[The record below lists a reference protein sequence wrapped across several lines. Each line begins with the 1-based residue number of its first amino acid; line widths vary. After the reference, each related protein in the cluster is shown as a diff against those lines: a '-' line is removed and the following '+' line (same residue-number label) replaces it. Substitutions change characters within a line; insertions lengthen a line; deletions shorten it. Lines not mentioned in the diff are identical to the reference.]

1 MRAKKSLGQNFLTS
15 KAVLGDIIKASEL
28 SKDDTVLEIGPGKGF
43 LTSELLQCSA
53 KVVAVEKDDRLIELL
68 SEKFKKEITLKKLIL
83 VHEDILDFNPQK
95 YGLINSSY
103 KLIANIPYYLTGQIF
118 RHFLQSDNQPLKM
131 VLMVQKE
138 VADRIVARDN
148 KEGVLSISV
157 KAYGEPYYIK
167 KVPAHYFSPKPKV
180 DSAVVLID
188 NISKK
193 IFKNSKE
200 EQEFFSLIKLG
211 FSHKRKTLANN
222 LSEVYEKQ
230 QITDAFG
237 HCNISPKER
246 GEKVTVQNWMCLLN
260 NLN

>member
-15 KAVLGDIIKASEL
+15 KAVLSDIIKASKL
-28 SKDDTVLEIGPGKGF
+28 SKGDTVLEIGPGKGF
-43 LTSELLQCSA
+43 LTSELLQCSTR
-53 KVVAVEKDDRLIELL
+53 VVAVEKDDRLIELL
-68 SEKFKKEITLKKLIL
+68 SEKFKKEIDSKKLIL
-83 VHEDILDFNPQK
+83 MHEDIIDFNPQK
-95 YGLINSSY
+95 YGLKNSNY

-118 RHFLQSDNQPLKM
+118 RLFLQSDTQPSKIIF
-131 VLMVQKE
+131 MVQKE
-138 VADRIVARDN
+138 VADRITAKDN
-148 KEGVLSISV
+148 KESILSISI
-157 KAYGEPYYIK
+157 KAYGEPHYIK
-167 KVPAHYFSPKPKV
+167 KVHARYFSPKPKV

-193 IFKNSKE
+193 IFKNGKE

-230 QITDAFG
+230 QITEAFG

-246 GEKVTVQNWMCLLN
+246 GEKLTVQNWMCLLN
-260 NLN
+260 ALN